1 MRVSL
6 HTRISADILA
16 RLILCTLFLHVLDTV
31 QVYGVTDVSAHFGGK
46 AGAEYTETTDS
57 QSKALEGTEDS
68 LSIRNLDTFSFVDL
82 GLNLGTLKLSDD
94 TGTHDVDFQANYANV
109 TAGAS
114 FTLYPSWIEYY
125 FDLGYRVG
133 IGRLEVL
140 RTESD
145 GSKDQYTY
153 NNYVNGA
160 IFKTGVKLVILG
172 KFIVGAH
179 HEFKNVMFEK
189 RNADLNTTVDAAGS
203 FTLSLGY
210 RFGGKSGTASSKVE
224 SGKSNYNDPCL
235 LFRGAACN

>member
-6 HTRISADILA
+6 HTRISADTLA
-16 RLILCTLFLHVLDTV
+16 RLILCTLFLHVLDTA

-46 AGAEYTETTDS
+46 AAAEYTESTDS

-82 GLNLGTLKLSDD
+82 GLNIGTLKLSDE
-94 TGTHDVDFQANYANV
+94 TGNHDVDFQANYANV
-109 TAGAS
+109 TAGVS

-145 GSKDQYTY
+145 GSKDQYTQELRY
-153 NNYVNGA
+153 DGYLFGLTNS
-160 IFKTGVKLVILG
+160 LLPL
-172 KFIVGAH
+172 KFPATSLYPA
-179 HEFKNVMFEK
+179 EK
-189 RNADLNTTVDAAGS
+189 G
-203 FTLSLGY
+203 
-210 RFGGKSGTASSKVE
+210 
-224 SGKSNYNDPCL
+224 
-235 LFRGAACN
+235 